1 LSIVLLLWTFGVA
14 SHAAAQTSLS
24 NQAAARFLD
33 QATWGSTPASVA
45 ALQKTT
51 MEGWLTVQYQTPSS
65 TLPAQP
71 INDPDGQPNLD
82 FTPVQ
87 RAFFQNTLA
96 GQDQLRQR
104 VAFALSEI
112 WVISGFSDRLAYAV
126 PPYWSVLSNN
136 AFGNYRDIIKAV
148 TLSPGMGRYLNMANS
163 NQATAAAGSSPNE
176 NYGRELMQVLTIGL
190 NHLNQDGSLAL
201 DAHGNPIANYTNDQV
216 TDMAR
221 LLTGWTYPTQP
232 GVAPVNNNPN
242 YFIGQLYAVES
253 DHDTGSKTIFGGV
266 QVPAG
271 QTAEQDLNSLL
282 DALMAQKSM
291 APFVCAQ
298 LIQHLVTSN
307 PSPAYISR
315 VSAVFQN
322 DGTGV
327 VGNMQKV
334 ISAILLDPEARAGD
348 QAGAA
353 PVSGFGHFR
362 EPVLFLA
369 NLLRGLNAT
378 LTPTSGIQVASSDLG
393 QDLFFAP
400 SIFNFFSPSYQ
411 TPSGVVA
418 PELQIYSTA
427 TASLRTDVVNDILY
441 GSIDGTTTF
450 DLSPFKQCGANN
462 TDLVNYISAA
472 FLHSTM
478 SSDLRAACLSAA
490 NAATSPGRAVQA
502 ALYVALTSAEYQ
514 VIH

>member
-1 LSIVLLLWTFGVA
+1 
-14 SHAAAQTSLS
+14 
-24 NQAAARFLD
+24 
-33 QATWGSTPASVA
+33 
-45 ALQKTT
+45 
-51 MEGWLTVQYQTPSS
+51 
-65 TLPAQP
+65 
-71 INDPDGQPNLD
+71 
-82 FTPVQ
+82 
-87 RAFFQNTLA
+87 
-96 GQDQLRQR
+96 
-104 VAFALSEI
+104 
-112 WVISGFSDRLAYAV
+112 
-126 PPYWSVLSNN
+126 
-136 AFGNYRDIIKAV
+136 
-148 TLSPGMGRYLNMANS
+148 
-163 NQATAAAGSSPNE
+163 
-176 NYGRELMQVLTIGL
+176 
-190 NHLNQDGSLAL
+190 
-201 DAHGNPIANYTNDQV
+201 
-216 TDMAR
+216 
-221 LLTGWTYPTQP
+221 
-232 GVAPVNNNPN
+232 
-242 YFIGQLYAVES
+242 
-253 DHDTGSKTIFGGV
+253 
-266 QVPAG
+266 
-271 QTAEQDLNSLL
+271 
-282 DALMAQKSM
+282 
-291 APFVCAQ
+291 
-298 LIQHLVTSN
+298 
-307 PSPAYISR
+307 
-315 VSAVFQN
+315 
-322 DGTGV
+322 
-327 VGNMQKV
+327 V

-450 DLSPFKQCGANN
+450 DLSPFQQFGANN